1 MQSLG
6 ESLRLVMGVPSPNG
20 CQVALLA
27 VRPELWTN
35 SLGTCIMALL
45 FKGKKGS
52 GDSDMLMT
60 GLFCMAVAS
69 QEDQEAPSLPL
80 QSLSHLQQ
88 PMSSCVVPV
97 PNHSPAK
104 RRMWVSPAHTHTALR
119 WVPARVSLRLTPG
132 TREPKNGVK
141 NYNFQYLKPK
151 LGLRKEL

>member
-45 FKGKKGS
+45 FKGKKVS

-88 PMSSCVVPV
+88 PVSSCVVPV

-104 RRMWVSPAHTHTALR
+104 RRTW
-119 WVPARVSLRLTPG
+119 
-132 TREPKNGVK
+132 
-141 NYNFQYLKPK
+141 
-151 LGLRKEL
+151 